1 MFDSVD
7 NDLFEVRI
15 RLKHLR
21 QFERVAFKQQFC
33 QEDRRQ
39 VHSDLLVRAPDAVV
53 IDQPLQRIARFV
65 LDGVARAIGRDALRK
80 EVFHE
85 VLLRH
90 VDSVGKAQER
100 IDVERIVGHG
110 CARDVIG
117 VDRPLRQRVLA
128 VGLVPK
134 QRAAAVRRRV
144 LEVVRFVKR
153 QEVDELAVLL
163 VISHPLRH
171 LFVRRQQN
179 VKAPARPRDE
189 VVNIL
194 ALADAAVIDAEPLNL
209 FHPVFAQHGRAD
221 DDATFG

>member
-1 MFDSVD
+1 M
-7 NDLFEVRI
+7 RI

-21 QFERVAFKQQFC
+21 QFERIAFKQKFR

-39 VHSDLLVRAPDAVV
+39 VHSDLLVRASDAVV
-53 IDQPLQRIARFV
+53 IDKPLQRIARFI
-65 LDGVARAIGRDALRK
+65 LDGVPRAIRRDTLRK

-117 VDRPLRQRVLA
+117 VDRPLRQGVLA

-163 VISHPLRH
+163 VIAHPLRH
-171 LFVRRQQN
+171 LLVRRQQN
-179 VKAPARPRDE
+179 VKAPTRPRDE
-189 VVNIL
+189 VVDIL
-194 ALADAAVIDAEPLNL
+194 ALAHAAVIDAEPLNL